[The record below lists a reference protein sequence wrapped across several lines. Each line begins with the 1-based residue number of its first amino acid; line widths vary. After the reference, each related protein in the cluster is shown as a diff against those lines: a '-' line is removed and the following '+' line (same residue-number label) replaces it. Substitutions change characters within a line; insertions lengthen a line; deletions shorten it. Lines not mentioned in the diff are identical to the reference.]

1 MNAENQTVNAED
13 QAMHT
18 ETDASSNWS
27 GGVRFTPA
35 ATLHP
40 SNEADVAAAVVRA
53 RSERR
58 HVRVVGSG
66 HSFVPFWQ
74 DNDLVLHLDNLQGLI
89 DVDAAAGEAE
99 FFAGTKLHALG
110 EPLWEAGFALANM
123 GDIDRQALA
132 GAISTATHGT
142 GPGLTNLSAMVTEL
156 SLVDGHGTLQRLSQ
170 REQLDGAAAAF
181 GSLGI
186 LTRIRMKV
194 LPRYGLLE
202 RQWMAAPSD
211 CMAQLDALQARTRHF
226 EFFYLPG
233 QDICL
238 CKSLEAVAA
247 PADHGPVAELA
258 FGVDGERT
266 GASFRIFPSQRD
278 AKFNEM
284 EFSVPADDGPACFEA
299 LCVLLRRDFPR
310 IAWPIEY
317 RTVAADGLWLSPH
330 SGRASVTISLHQAAE
345 REHEPFFRAAE
356 AILLRHAGRPHWG
369 KLHFMGS
376 NELADRYPQWHR
388 FQALRNQFDPDR
400 VFSNGYIRHLLGP

>member
-1 MNAENQTVNAED
+1 MNAQTD
-13 QAMHT
+13 T
-18 ETDASSNWS
+18 SSNWS
-27 GGVRFTPA
+27 GGVRFAAA

-40 SNEADVAAAVVRA
+40 SSEADVVAAVARA

-74 DNDLVLHLDNLQGLI
+74 DDDLVLHLDNLHGLI
-89 DVDAAAGEAE
+89 DVDSAAREAE

-110 EPLWEAGFALANM
+110 EPLWQAGFALANM

-142 GPGLTNLSAMVTEL
+142 GPGLTNLSAMVTAL
-156 SLVDGHGTLQRLSQ
+156 SLVDGHAALLRLSQ
-170 REQLDGAAAAF
+170 REQLDGAAVAF
-181 GSLGI
+181 GSLGV

-211 CMAQLDALQARTRHF
+211 CIARLDTLTADTRHF

-233 QDICL
+233 QDVCL
-238 CKSLEAVAA
+238 CKSLEPVAP
-247 PADHGPVAELA
+247 PADDGAVAELP
-258 FGVDGERT
+258 FGVDGERS
-266 GASFRIFPSQRD
+266 GASYRIFPSQRD

-284 EFSVPADDGPACFEA
+284 EFSVPADQGPACFDA
-299 LCVLLRRDFPR
+299 LRALMRSDFPR

-330 SGRASVTISLHQAAE
+330 AGRASVTISLHQAAE
-345 REHEPFFRAAE
+345 RDHEPFFRAAE
-356 AILLRHAGRPHWG
+356 AVLLRHAGRPHWG
-369 KLHFMGS
+369 KLHYMGATA
-376 NELADRYPQWHR
+376 LAERYPHWQK
-388 FQALRNQFDPDR
+388 FQALRNQLDPDR
-400 VFSNGYIRHLLGP
+400 VFSNTYVAGLLGP